1 MEEQSVSLQKRKAVE
16 AHPCLS
22 SRKALK
28 ALHLKCLEYIAERN
42 VSYLDQADVTV
53 LLGGTTEVKPNV
65 VADIMNQMVAQ
76 VFNTLS
82 LY

>member
-1 MEEQSVSLQKRKAVE
+1 MEEQSVSLQKRKSVE

-22 SRKALK
+22 SKKALK
-28 ALHLKCLEYIAERN
+28 ALHLKSLEYTAERN
-42 VSYLDQADVTV
+42 VSYLDQADVTL

-65 VADIMNQMVAQ
+65 VAEIMNQMVAQ
-76 VFNTLS
+76 VMGTLP